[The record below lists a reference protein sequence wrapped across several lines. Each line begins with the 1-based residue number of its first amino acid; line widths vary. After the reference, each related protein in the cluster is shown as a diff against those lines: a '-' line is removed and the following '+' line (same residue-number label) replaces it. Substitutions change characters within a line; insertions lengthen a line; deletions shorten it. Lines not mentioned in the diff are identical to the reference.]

1 METENSTP
9 DLLPS
14 SVEEEAVTD
23 TSLVTPS
30 LPAVTEQ
37 DRTGAGE
44 KEKEREEELLLGRR
58 SERNI
63 NFSSLNQTLK
73 CPTIWTQGGV
83 GCFNISR

>member
-1 METENSTP
+1 MPGEEVEETENSTP

-37 DRTGAGE
+37 DRTGPGE
-44 KEKEREEELLLGRR
+44 KEDEREEELLLGRR

-63 NFSSLNQTLK
+63 NFSGLNEY
-73 CPTIWTQGGV
+73 
-83 GCFNISR
+83 